1 MTLAYW
7 NRVGGLLLE
16 EFCAVPRSRECGGRW
31 MDGVIVHGRENRRAK
46 KGEVVDLVGASITV
60 VQAKARRLN
69 MPLMGQAF
77 FSVKLMEPFRPVAI
91 HSVALCLQDDPIL
104 RPLIEAYPGFEVVVL
119 SEAEISAAA
128 DLLPDG
134 NHI

>member
-1 MTLAYW
+1 MSKHETPMTLAYW
-7 NRVGGLLLE
+7 KRVGGLLLE

-31 MDGVIVHGRENRRAK
+31 MDGVIVHGRETRRGQP
-46 KGEVVDLVGASITV
+46 GEIVDLTGSSVTI

-77 FSVKLMEPFRPVAI
+77 FSAKLMERFGPSSI

-104 RPLIEAYPGFEVVVL
+104 RPLLEAYPSFEVVVL
-119 SEAEISAAA
+119 SEAEITAAA
-128 DLLPDG
+128 V
-134 NHI
+134 